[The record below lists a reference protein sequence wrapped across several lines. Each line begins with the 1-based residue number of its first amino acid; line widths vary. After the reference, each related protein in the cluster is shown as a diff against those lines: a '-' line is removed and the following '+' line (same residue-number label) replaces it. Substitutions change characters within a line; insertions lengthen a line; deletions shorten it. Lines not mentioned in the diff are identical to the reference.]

1 MGKIISFMH
10 VSLDGFVAGPNGEMN
25 WIKVNQE
32 IFDYVGNRITKT
44 NTALY
49 GRKTFEMME
58 SYWPTAAEK
67 ADASKHDIEHAHWY
81 KNVNKIVL
89 STTLEQENFGLTTI
103 IGNDIERGINKI
115 KQLSNEE
122 ILLFGSPKTTHSLFE
137 FGLIDGFWMFVNP
150 IVLGNGIP
158 LFNKIKDKMLLN
170 LISTKLFDNGVVELN
185 YLVDKNK
192 I

>member
-1 MGKIISFMH
+1 MH